1 MLATDLSAIIVIV
14 PLLSIIDDQLRSND
28 FGLKAVTFERNLYLL
43 GCLRSVRKRLA
54 DSSQTCIRQFVI
66 NVINV
71 ENDSIE
77 NQLISS

>member
-43 GCLRSVRKRLA
+43 RCLRSVRKRLA
-54 DSSQTCIRQFVI
+54 DSSQTCIRQFA
-66 NVINV
+66 NVIDV